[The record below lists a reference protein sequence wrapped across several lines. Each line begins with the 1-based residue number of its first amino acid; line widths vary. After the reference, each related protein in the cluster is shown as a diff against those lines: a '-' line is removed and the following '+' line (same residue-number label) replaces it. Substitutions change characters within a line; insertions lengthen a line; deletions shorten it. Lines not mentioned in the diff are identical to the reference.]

1 MTHPALG
8 PSSDF
13 GWATCHG
20 CEKDSDRWGDPSE
33 KHRDGC
39 HGSCTRVGCAYHRV
53 TRDPLLRVSDGIVDL
68 LDTYHEVMKHD
79 DLTDDYCEICDILQD
94 TFHRALLG
102 EPQ

>member
-1 MTHPALG
+1 MVDPAIG

-39 HGSCTRVGCAYHRV
+39 HGSCTRVGCSYHNQN
-53 TRDPLLRVSDGIVDL
+53 LRIHDAVEDLVNTLHDINHDGRHHGNDCPVCVDI
-68 LDTYHEVMKHD
+68 TQVI
-79 DLTDDYCEICDILQD
+79 TNDILN
-94 TFHRALLG
+94 
-102 EPQ
+102 P